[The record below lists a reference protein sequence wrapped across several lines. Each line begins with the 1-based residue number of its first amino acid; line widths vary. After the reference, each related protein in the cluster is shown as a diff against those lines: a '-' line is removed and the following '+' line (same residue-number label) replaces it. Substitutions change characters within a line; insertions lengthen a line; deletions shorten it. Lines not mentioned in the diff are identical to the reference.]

1 MSKLDREKK
10 TYRIQKRYLEM
21 IDEIVA
27 YQNSLP
33 EYVES
38 GVKVGERN
46 VVEEAIENYH
56 MQIFGGKVL
65 SNAIPQMTEILANK
79 MDLKFDRF
87 FENMASFLN
96 DLLLTENINKEM
108 LGYLI
113 QHSGG
118 IKDEFLEPDQG
129 IPAFTGISD
138 DNEPLW
144 DILTQVILNKANN
157 KTID

>member
-1 MSKLDREKK
+1 MEKLERVRKQ
-10 TYRIQKRYLEM
+10 YRLQKRYVDMLG
-21 IDEIVA
+21 EIVA
-27 YQNSLP
+27 YQNNLP
-33 EYVES
+33 E
-38 GVKVGERN
+38 VKEVGLEIGERN

-79 MDLKFDRF
+79 LDLKFDRF
-87 FENMASFLN
+87 FENMGGFLN

-118 IKDEFLEPDQG
+118 IKDEYLEPAQG
-129 IPAFTGISD
+129 VPAFTGISD
-138 DNEPLW
+138 DNEALW
-144 DILTQVILNKANN
+144 DILRQVILNKAN
-157 KTID
+157 KK

>member
-1 MSKLDREKK
+1 MEKLERVRKQ
-10 TYRIQKRYLEM
+10 YRLQKRYVDMLN
-21 IDEIVA
+21 EIVS
-27 YQNSLP
+27 YQNNLP

-38 GVKVGERN
+38 GVEVGERN

-56 MQIFGGKVL
+56 TQIFGNKVL

-79 MDLKFDRF
+79 LDLKFDRF
-87 FENMASFLN
+87 FENMAGFLN

-118 IKDEFLEPDQG
+118 IKDEYLEPSQG
-129 IPAFTGISD
+129 VPAFAGISD
-138 DNEPLW
+138 DNEALW
-144 DILTQVILNKANN
+144 DILTQVILNKAN
-157 KTID
+157 KK